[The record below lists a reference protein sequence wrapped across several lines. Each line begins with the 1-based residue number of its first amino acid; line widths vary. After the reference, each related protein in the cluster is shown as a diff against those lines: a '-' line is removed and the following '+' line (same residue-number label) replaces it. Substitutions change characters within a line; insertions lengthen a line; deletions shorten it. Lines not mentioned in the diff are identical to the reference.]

1 MIRRLLPFLSA
12 LKPTRLGVL
21 FAVLVGLGVGLWQ
34 WNRPP
39 QPRAVL
45 ENIDDYHVQFLF
57 SSDGKNLATAS
68 TNSLTLWD
76 TYSGEKRFVLLKDDH
91 PGAVAFSADGLSLA
105 CISLEKIRLW
115 ETTTGRELAAYQNKN
130 WIPWFLAFSP
140 EGKLRGVRKDSFL
153 CDLADNKVVAKV
165 DLSGFLRT
173 PGDNSILVVA
183 KEDHVKVWDLATG
196 AKCIDREVRKLREF
210 QSVRISSDRRFL
222 IGTRGGW
229 GPIDV
234 IIFDLISGQK
244 QSFPPAYTGSG
255 AALAP
260 DGQTLAWARTDSFT
274 PKQNSWLQWVKDFLG
289 FEKIS
294 FSGKNVSLNSFPSGD
309 EIFILRDCEA
319 PLFSPD
325 GNTLAVL
332 SIKEPS
338 IQQEIPPRASLQL
351 WDFPIRKPIGKIL
364 GLAALAA
371 VATLLAFNGLGW
383 LRRRRMRLKANV
395 VPNSV
400 PSAK

>member
-196 AKCIDREVRKLREF
+196 AKCIDREVPKLREF

-222 IGTRGGW
+222 IGTRGAW

-244 QSFPPAYTGSG
+244 QSFPPAYTASG
-255 AALAP
+255 AALTP

-274 PKQNSWLQWVKDFLG
+274 PKQNSWLQWLKDLLG
-289 FEKIS
+289 FQKIS

-309 EIFILRDCEA
+309 EVFILRDCEE

-325 GNTLAVL
+325 GKTLAVL
-332 SIKEPS
+332 NIKEASTEQSNPG
-338 IQQEIPPRASLQL
+338 RASLQL

-364 GLAALAA
+364 GVAALAA
-371 VATLLAFNGLGW
+371 LVTLLVFSGLGW
-383 LRRRRMRLKANV
+383 LRLRRMRLKANV
-395 VPNSV
+395 IPNSV
-400 PSAK
+400 PTAQ